1 MNKTININLASTFFH
16 IDENAYDLL
25 KSYLNKLE
33 KAFTKSQGK
42 EEILRD
48 VEVRI
53 AELFQE
59 RKKNSD
65 YVITVED
72 VEEVIK
78 ILGQPQDFITE
89 EEAENETQT
98 QTVSKKLFRDPD
110 DKYIGGVASGM
121 GYYFGIDTTWIRL
134 LWLLFGLFS
143 AGTIILI
150 YIVLWILIPEAKTTA
165 DKLSMKGE
173 PVNIATIEKKIREE
187 FEEISSKIKDIDYEE
202 VKTSLKKKSTT
213 FFNFLENVLRLIPKL
228 ILKIFGV
235 VFLIVSTLGIFG
247 LIAGLVVFILFGT
260 LEWPFNFYFNFFE
273 FNPYPSLALITAA
286 FLLIFI
292 PFLFLFSLGMR
303 LLNRKGT
310 TLGTVSRFILLGL
323 WFVALISLLFFGVF
337 QLRSHRVSAIKTEK
351 HELNISETDTLA
363 VLLRDTSRADEKTLW
378 EFDRSEIFADEKGE
392 HWWVGKNFK
401 MNILKSNTPTSFL
414 EIKYEADGPKMKK
427 AQKNT
432 EEILY
437 AYQQEGNQ
445 LSLDPMWKV
454 QTSTRFQNQSVQ
466 LQLYLKEG
474 QVVDLDEN
482 LKEILSY
489 PVKNDQNFRSSHTA
503 GKLWKMGDDVL
514 ECLNCE
520 ADKSSLRIQYKS
532 KKGEDKLRLNVDSK
546 GVTLKTQ

>member
-16 IDENAYDLL
+16 IDENAYELL

-78 ILGQPQDFITE
+78 ILGQPEDFITE

-98 QTVSKKLFRDPD
+98 QTASKKLFRDPD

-187 FEEISSKIKDIDYEE
+187 FEEVSSKIKDIDYEE
-202 VKTSLKKKSTT
+202 VKTSLKKNPQRFS
-213 FFNFLENVLRLIPKL
+213 
-228 ILKIFGV
+228 IF
-235 VFLIVSTLGIFG
+235 
-247 LIAGLVVFILFGT
+247 
-260 LEWPFNFYFNFFE
+260 
-273 FNPYPSLALITAA
+273 
-286 FLLIFI
+286 
-292 PFLFLFSLGMR
+292 
-303 LLNRKGT
+303 
-310 TLGTVSRFILLGL
+310 
-323 WFVALISLLFFGVF
+323 
-337 QLRSHRVSAIKTEK
+337 
-351 HELNISETDTLA
+351 
-363 VLLRDTSRADEKTLW
+363 
-378 EFDRSEIFADEKGE
+378 
-392 HWWVGKNFK
+392 
-401 MNILKSNTPTSFL
+401 
-414 EIKYEADGPKMKK
+414 
-427 AQKNT
+427 
-432 EEILY
+432 
-437 AYQQEGNQ
+437 
-445 LSLDPMWKV
+445 
-454 QTSTRFQNQSVQ
+454 
-466 LQLYLKEG
+466 
-474 QVVDLDEN
+474 
-482 LKEILSY
+482 
-489 PVKNDQNFRSSHTA
+489 
-503 GKLWKMGDDVL
+503 
-514 ECLNCE
+514 
-520 ADKSSLRIQYKS
+520 
-532 KKGEDKLRLNVDSK
+532 
-546 GVTLKTQ
+546 

>member
-247 LIAGLVVFILFGT
+247 LLAGLVVFILFGT

-292 PFLFLFSLGMR
+292 PFLFLFLLGIR

-310 TLGTVSRFILLGL
+310 TSGTVSRFILLGL

-337 QLRSHRVSAIKTEK
+337 ELRSHRVSAIKTEK
-351 HELNISETDTLA
+351 HELNLSETDTLA

-378 EFDRSEIFADEKGE
+378 EFDRSEIFTDEKGE

-401 MNILKSNTPTSFL
+401 MNILKSKTPTSFL

-437 AYQQEGNQ
+437 DYQQEGNQ
-445 LSLDPMWKV
+445 LSLDPIWKV

-503 GKLWKMGDDVL
+503 GKLWKMGGDVL

-532 KKGEDKLRLNVDSK
+532 KKGEDKLRLNVDSQ

>member
-65 YVITVED
+65 YVITLED

-98 QTVSKKLFRDPD
+98 QTVSKKLFRNPD

-121 GYYFGIDTTWIRL
+121 GYYFGIDATWIRL

-187 FEEISSKIKDIDYEE
+187 FEEVSSKIKDIDYEE

-247 LIAGLVVFILFGT
+247 LLAGLVVFILFGT

-292 PFLFLFSLGMR
+292 PFLFLFSLGIR

-310 TLGTVSRFILLGL
+310 PLGTISRFILLGL

-337 QLRSHRVSAIKTEK
+337 ELSSHRVSAIKTEK
-351 HELNISETDTLA
+351 HELNLSETDTLA

-378 EFDRSEIFADEKGE
+378 EFDRSEIFADEKEE

-401 MNILKSNTPTSFL
+401 MNILKSNTSTSFL

-437 AYQQEGNQ
+437 DYQQEGNQ

-489 PVKNDQNFRSSHTA
+489 PLKNDQNFRSSHTA
-503 GKLWKMGDDVL
+503 GKLWKMGGDVL
-514 ECLNCE
+514 ECLNYE

>member
-65 YVITVED
+65 YVITLED

-187 FEEISSKIKDIDYEE
+187 FEEVSSKIKDIDYEE
-202 VKTSLKKKSTT
+202 VKTSLKKIH
-213 FFNFLENVLRLIPKL
+213 N
-228 ILKIFGV
+228 
-235 VFLIVSTLGIFG
+235 
-247 LIAGLVVFILFGT
+247 
-260 LEWPFNFYFNFFE
+260 
-273 FNPYPSLALITAA
+273 
-286 FLLIFI
+286 
-292 PFLFLFSLGMR
+292 
-303 LLNRKGT
+303 
-310 TLGTVSRFILLGL
+310 
-323 WFVALISLLFFGVF
+323 VF
-337 QLRSHRVSAIKTEK
+337 QFFRKRPKT
-351 HELNISETDTLA
+351 NP
-363 VLLRDTSRADEKTLW
+363 KT
-378 EFDRSEIFADEKGE
+378 
-392 HWWVGKNFK
+392 N
-401 MNILKSNTPTSFL
+401 P
-414 EIKYEADGPKMKK
+414 
-427 AQKNT
+427 
-432 EEILY
+432 
-437 AYQQEGNQ
+437 
-445 LSLDPMWKV
+445 
-454 QTSTRFQNQSVQ
+454 
-466 LQLYLKEG
+466 
-474 QVVDLDEN
+474 
-482 LKEILSY
+482 
-489 PVKNDQNFRSSHTA
+489 
-503 GKLWKMGDDVL
+503 
-514 ECLNCE
+514 
-520 ADKSSLRIQYKS
+520 
-532 KKGEDKLRLNVDSK
+532 
-546 GVTLKTQ
+546 